1 MRYNS
6 TYQAQADR
14 LAKEDDTWY
23 FAEYIGHYHGFC
35 LVGEQTHDWLVF
47 EPLHKDSI
55 SRCEGFPQ
63 YILVDEKECIWAPDS
78 NVFDIMHK
86 TLYFDDVKKGRS
98 IFRGMEERLKN
109 AFMLDQT
116 EYQYLKQVVKFAYN
130 PMQRVPHPNR
140 LLLIYLQ
147 TAERL
152 GKKLEFKDDYWEL
165 V

>member
-1 MRYNS
+1 
-6 TYQAQADR
+6 
-14 LAKEDDTWY
+14 
-23 FAEYIGHYHGFC
+23 
-35 LVGEQTHDWLVF
+35 
-47 EPLHKDSI
+47 
-55 SRCEGFPQ
+55 
-63 YILVDEKECIWAPDS
+63 
-78 NVFDIMHK
+78 
-86 TLYFDDVKKGRS
+86 
-98 IFRGMEERLKN
+98 
-109 AFMLDQT
+109 MLDQT